1 MTQLVACGRCRW
13 WRSAKGR
20 RVVSRRA
27 GSGSGERESGQHY
40 SFPFIHSPSAS
51 PHRKP
56 PISRHCAPGRPNW
69 QPDHHGI
76 GDRGNEPTDW
86 RTSLLARIG
95 VVHTYHM
102 PDGISTPYSTRRIQ
116 PILFRLQRTRWISV
130 RHDFPCLFDVT
141 TQAVPR
147 GLALRIMTALLDG
160 ACSR

>member
-20 RVVSRRA
+20 RVVSRRS
-27 GSGSGERESGQHY
+27 GSGSGERESGQRMGNIII
-40 SFPFIHSPSAS
+40 FPFIQFPSAS

-76 GDRGNEPTDW
+76 GDRGNEPTDC

-102 PDGISTPYSTRRIQ
+102 PYLLRTLHDVYNQSSFGCKERDGSVLDMISPVCSTSRLRR
-116 PILFRLQRTRWISV
+116 FRADWPS
-130 RHDFPCLFDVT
+130 
-141 TQAVPR
+141 
-147 GLALRIMTALLDG
+147 G
-160 ACSR
+160 